1 MGLNELATSLRESM
15 SVARVYGEPY
25 EKDGVT
31 VIPAAAVR
39 GGMGGGSGKKGA
51 VGGEEPEEGEGGGL
65 GLIARPAGAYVI
77 KDGTVTWQPAV
88 DVTRIVTLAILGW
101 VAVAWVVSRSVG
113 RRRRA

>member
-1 MGLNELATSLRESM
+1 MGLTDLATALRDSM
-15 SVARVYGEPY
+15 TVSRVYGEPY

-39 GGMGGGSGKKGA
+39 GGMGGGAGRKGA
-51 VGGEEPEEGEGGGL
+51 AGGQDGEEGEGGGL

-77 KDGTVTWQPAV
+77 KDGAVTWQPAV

-101 VAVAWVVSRSVG
+101 VAVSWVVSRAVH
-113 RRRRA
+113 RRG